1 MHISVDIQ
9 RITLNASCM
18 TISGGRTKQLVIIA
32 GFLPRHWLYKWFS
45 QFRSCGTYSVL
56 SRSPS
61 ILLLNNFLIA
71 DHRKTNTLTSPV
83 NLWGTQCNIMN
94 DLSYDQLSC
103 STLNWLKPSRVSVLI
118 ITWWLWFVIAGHQLG
133 PSCRLP
139 ASIHRS
145 HGREMLQSLKTTR
158 WWWW

>member
-1 MHISVDIQ
+1 MHISVDVQ
-9 RITLNASCM
+9 V
-18 TISGGRTKQLVIIA
+18 TISGRRTKQLVIIA
-32 GFLPRHWLYKWFS
+32 GFLPRHWLYEWFS

-103 STLNWLKPSRVSVLI
+103 STLNWLKPSRVSVNNHMM
-118 ITWWLWFVIAGHQLG
+118 WFATAGHLLG

-139 ASIHRS
+139 ASTRRS
-145 HGREMLQSLKTTR
+145 QGRGMLQSLKTTR